1 MHGHFTKHVPGAILM
16 AGLACMSC
24 SDATPADATAPTAVQ
39 TIELAVQPQ
48 RVAPEFLPTF
58 GVCVGGRGFRTR
70 FVIVAGGMHLVLR
83 DLRVSF
89 SDRFGVIT
97 IPTVL
102 SAAAQSASTIP
113 SSLPIPLPT
122 TVPVPVPSGRVNN
135 GLSPFAGNSPGL
147 PVALEFGCQVRP
159 QGTIHVTVGTRD
171 DRGRARTH
179 RLTVDVGE

>member
-1 MHGHFTKHVPGAILM
+1 MHGHFTALVPGAMLV

-24 SDATPADATAPTAVQ
+24 SDATPADSTAPTSVQ

-58 GVCVGGRGFRTR
+58 GVCVGGRAFRTR
-70 FVIVAGGMHLVLR
+70 FVVVVGSMQVVLR

-102 SAAAQSASTIP
+102 SAAAQSAATIP

-135 GLSPFAGNSPGL
+135 GLSSFAGSSPGL
-147 PVALEFGCQVRP
+147 PVTLEFGCQVRP
-159 QGTIHVTVGTRD
+159 QGTIHVTVATRD
-171 DRGRARTH
+171 DRGRTATH
-179 RLTVDVGE
+179 RLAVDVGE